1 MLNNMK
7 FYDFMHRQ
15 ILVLLALFVGTGTG
29 YLYIGYLYT
38 SFFPELLWYLLLVG
52 ISFWGYRLHKVF
64 LDDMSIE
71 QKEQWLGQLRYF
83 LFIYFSMWTIMFVLY
98 VSRHEMELHYIAI
111 ATQLGVVVVSATIL
125 ASQKKLVTLTL
136 ISLMLPLTVYFLL
149 VGEFFSYLLA
159 FFTVVLSGVLL
170 YAAHNTF
177 SYLIKSQYQ
186 AYHDYLTSLW
196 NRRYFIEL
204 LDNAM
209 KIQKN
214 ENKYFYLLLIDLDHF
229 KTINDSLGHDVG
241 DALLCEVS
249 KRMFSLSKKQN
260 YKVARLGGDEFCI
273 LSTFYDTQEECFA
286 AAKHCAANIL
296 RTIKDS
302 YIIEGHHLYISASI
316 GVSVISN
323 PDIQADTFIKEAD
336 IAMYEAK
343 AQGRD
348 GIIFFNDEL
357 SKRVERKLE
366 IERLL
371 HFSIDNHEISLNYQ
385 PQVDPENQIIGC
397 EVLVRWYNEQLGHVT
412 SDEFVPIAEQTGFII
427 ELGHDILEESLKTLK
442 RWEEQGIDLQQLSIN
457 ISMRQL
463 FYRDFISDVK
473 QLCDTYLTKEQRSK
487 IVFEITET
495 VVAEDIQKLITIM
508 NILREYGIRFSMD
521 DFGTGY
527 SSLSYLHQLPMDEIK
542 IDKSFIAEL
551 NKPEHDEERR
561 IVQTIFNIAKNLRLS
576 IVAEGVETEEQRKF
590 LVENN
595 CDILQGYYL
604 SKPLEASEFEKRFL
618 EARGQKA

>member
-618 EARGQKA
+618 EAQGQKA